1 MPYALLVED
10 NKAHAL
16 LFERCLRR
24 VPNSPSLRHIR
35 DGRSALDFLA
45 AKSLQRDLP
54 SLVILDLKLPVLDG
68 FDVLHLI
75 RSVPDLCSLP
85 VIILS
90 TSDREADI
98 RLSKTYGATDF
109 WTKPVS
115 TESLTRALT
124 KYPHPE
130 E

>member
-1 MPYALLVED
+1 MDNSMPYALLVED
-10 NKAHAL
+10 NRAHAL

-24 VPNSPSLRHIR
+24 VPNSPSLRHIH

-90 TSDREADI
+90 TSHSLVQPLLLH
-98 RLSKTYGATDF
+98 RLTGL
-109 WTKPVS
+109 P
-115 TESLTRALT
+115 L
-124 KYPHPE
+124 PE
-130 E
+130 RLNLQILWRLG